1 MHGARPSRQY
11 CKVCDRRDFDDQRLL
26 AQLREIVG
34 PGVAAGDEIHRK
46 YWEFAMLGMY
56 LHDAGALHERT
67 EVLATAAGSDAS
79 LFWLANRVGR
89 VVATDIY
96 GEGSFAHREAHT
108 TMLTNP
114 AAFAPYPYNADRLEV
129 RAMKPLDLEFPDES
143 FDVVYSLSSIEH
155 FGGPA
160 ETARAAREL
169 GRVLRPGGHMVVV
182 TECLLDRHC
191 SRPARKLRDP
201 GPDAWHPLRNRDPAP
216 PCA

>member
-129 RAMKPLDLEFPDES
+129 RAMNRS
-143 FDVVYSLSSIEH
+143 TSSSQTSHSTWSTRCRQSSISA
-155 FGGPA
+155 GPLRPRA
-160 ETARAAREL
+160 QLARWGACCAPVDTWSSSRNACLTATAR
-169 GRVLRPGGHMVVV
+169 
-182 TECLLDRHC
+182 
-191 SRPARKLRDP
+191 RPARKLRDP